1 MSKHTP
7 GPWAAKRVGLQQWWI
22 NAPFGDP
29 TIGYN
34 FWDGLAEVYGSDDW
48 PESGRKVAEANAR
61 LIAAA
66 PELLQACEAMIEW
79 DDREEDHAV
88 DFAARMALCE
98 RAFDLARAAI
108 AKAKGGAE

>member
-29 TIGYN
+29 TIGHN
-34 FWDGLAEVYGSDDW
+34 SWDGLAEVYGSDDW

-66 PELLQACEAMIEW
+66 PDLLAACEQALVELEDSLPAPSDEW
-79 DDREEDHAV
+79 DFYDKLR
-88 DFAARMALCE
+88 L
-98 RAFDLARAAI
+98 AI
-108 AKAKGGAE
+108 AKATGGQP